1 MDQAI
6 TTILLISQRYRKQS
20 FNARVRPGEEKTFSN
35 QLEQLLSQQLQ
46 KKIYRL
52 PRRPLH
58 ELLTD
63 QDNVIVLGNLFHSFF
78 DIDQS
83 KVAGFLQADI
93 KFKDRR
99 HLVFA
104 TPEQLL
110 ILGRAD
116 YWYVDATFKVV
127 KQPFRQLWIIHA
139 FISSGSKYKQVPLL
153 YVLMSGRRKSDY
165 AVVLQKLNELAGV
178 SPLEIV
184 ADFEASVWTACRSVY
199 PNVRMKGCAFH
210 HCQAI
215 YGKVAELGLGVRYQ
229 NDTGTKLVCRK
240 LMGLIFLP
248 SVCVME
254 QYEVLANSF
263 ATDPALTALFDYYAK
278 TWLSHSIWSINDVNV
293 YDRPIRTNN
302 DAEGYHRRLNS
313 KADRN
318 SLQFYVLVRL
328 LQDESKLVIITTE
341 LLSKGQVYRYQ
352 RKESQTTQSD
362 GIIKLWKTY
371 KEGTIDATQLL
382 KDISFCVHQFH

>member
-20 FNARVRPGEEKTFSN
+20 FNARVRPGEEKTSSN

-313 KADRN
+313 KAGRN

-328 LQDESKLVIITTE
+328 LQDESKQVASI
-341 LLSKGQVYRYQ
+341 SKFLY
-352 RKESQTTQSD
+352 
-362 GIIKLWKTY
+362 
-371 KEGTIDATQLL
+371 
-382 KDISFCVHQFH
+382 FMF